1 MKQNLVGM
9 TQQAMF
15 PPTKALLKAYAVR
28 WGNKGK
34 IYHSIS
40 FTRNRIIGKEAILT
54 P

>member
-1 MKQNLVGM
+1 MKRSGRM

-15 PPTKALLKAYAVR
+15 PQKQRALLKAYAVR

-40 FTRNRIIGKEAILT
+40 FTKNKLGKEAILT